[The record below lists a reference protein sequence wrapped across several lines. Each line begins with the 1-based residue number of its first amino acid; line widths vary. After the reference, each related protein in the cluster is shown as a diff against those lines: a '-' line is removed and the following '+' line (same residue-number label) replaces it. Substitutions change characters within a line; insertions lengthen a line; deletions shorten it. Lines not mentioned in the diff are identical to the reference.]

1 VKTEEELNTGLIVK
15 GNLKTGEELKEAIDI
30 LMSGKQNYDCFR
42 HLAEYFSA
50 HIDKPDQIDPQAIKW
65 IALALKK
72 IVSGDNPENA
82 LGIKRKVGRKK
93 NDFSLIM
100 RVAACMELSKR
111 EGVKKSQAIQA
122 AADFLHKD
130 PRHIQR
136 ILAKRFRADL
146 SNNDTEMLRSLASKG
161 VDVKFLIANDDEF
174 FCW

>member
-1 VKTEEELNTGLIVK
+1 VKTDKELNAITLMSSEK
-15 GNLKTGEELKEAIDI
+15 SNKLNAAIDV
-30 LMSGKQNYDCFR
+30 LMSGKQSYDCFR

-50 HIDKPDQIDPQAIKW
+50 HIDNPDQIDPQAIKW
-65 IALALKK
+65 IALALKR
-72 IVSGDNPENA
+72 IVSGDSPEQA
-82 LGIKRKVGRKK
+82 LGIKRKVGRVK